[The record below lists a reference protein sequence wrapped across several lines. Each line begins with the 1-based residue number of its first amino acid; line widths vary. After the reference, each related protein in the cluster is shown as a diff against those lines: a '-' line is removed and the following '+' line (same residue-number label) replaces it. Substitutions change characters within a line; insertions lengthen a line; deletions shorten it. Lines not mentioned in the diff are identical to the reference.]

1 VVVFM
6 VALTLEVLVTRVV
19 QQGQY
24 MAVAVAVVVFRAVLL
39 HLQNPRVLEAVAQFV
54 LFGPARHANIPQLVP
69 TMFN

>member
-6 VALTLEVLVTRVV
+6 VALTLEVLVTRVD

-24 MAVAVAVVVFRAVLL
+24 MAVAVAVVVFRAVLVQ
-39 HLQNPRVLEAVAQFV
+39 LQNPEVLVAVAQYA
-54 LFGPARHANIPQLVP
+54 LFGPARLANTPQLVP

>member
-6 VALTLEVLVTRVV
+6 VAVTLETLVPLVD

-24 MAVAVAVVVFRAVLL
+24 MAVAVAVVVFRAVQA
-39 HLQNPRVLEAVAQFV
+39 HLQNPLELVAVAQFV
-54 LFGPARHANIPQLVP
+54 LFGPARLANTHQRVP